1 MPEPIIVPPK
11 EEIQDNNVKV
21 NAFGSP
27 TEDEGKTEDVKPIV
41 KEEVKKDTLVIPED
55 HPTIVALKAQI
66 ESVKSEYGSNLSGQR
81 DVIKKLEAKIADFEK
96 TGGKGEEAELDKNLP
111 FKPEE
116 IVFSKDLPKDK
127 LDDMTDNEIKLHD
140 ELMKNRQIM
149 NEDRRER
156 NKQALDATRSSE
168 DAQKVTDLNGSVRT
182 IALELAGN
190 DTAIANAIIESTK
203 QFNLTGLTQDELK
216 ARVTTAHTLIPN
228 YKPKNEPITKRG
240 APVTTQGDGKD
251 PFGTDKIIE
260 EVAGKRNGKT
270 FNL

>member
-21 NAFGSP
+21 DAFGSATGEP
-27 TEDEGKTEDVKPIV
+27 APEVTPKEEGKPEA
-41 KEEVKKDTLVIPED
+41 KKDAIVIPDD

-81 DVIKKLEAKIADFEK
+81 DVIKRLEQQITEL
-96 TGGKGEEAELDKNLP
+96 GGKKDADKDEDKNLP

-116 IVFSKDLPKDK
+116 IVYSKDLSKEK

-140 ELMKNRQIM
+140 ELMKNREVM
-149 NEDRRER
+149 NAQARER
-156 NKQALDATRSSE
+156 NAERKQQDTS
-168 DAQKVTDLNGSVRT
+168 KVTDLNASVRS

-190 DTAIANAIIESTK
+190 DTEVANSIIESSK
-203 QFNLTGLTQDELK
+203 QFNLTGLTQEELK

-228 YKPKNEPITKRG
+228 YKPKTEPITRNG
-240 APVTTQGDGKD
+240 APVKTTTDSKD
-251 PFGTDKIIE
+251 PFGTDKIVS
-260 EVAGKRNGKT
+260 EVEGKRNGKT
-270 FNL
+270 FSL